1 MTIQFFCPR
10 WGSEQLAFDSFC
22 ARAKAAGYDG
32 VEMGLP
38 TGERDKTDQILETLA
53 THGLYLIG
61 QHHQTSTANREEH
74 SKELEA
80 HLRWLAGAKPL
91 FINSQTGRDWF
102 PFEDNLALIG
112 AAQAVADG
120 TGVTILHETHR
131 GKFSFC
137 AAATKPF
144 LDRLGDLRLSAD
156 FSHWCN
162 VSESLLE
169 DQEAAVSAAIDR
181 TDHIHARI
189 GHAEGPQVNDPRA
202 PEWQSAFD
210 AHLAWWDRIIQKHQE
225 RGTSTFTITTEF
237 GPYPYM
243 PTLPWT
249 GMPVASQW
257 DINCFMMDFLGKRYA
272 PVKDMTHLSQ

>member
-1 MTIQFFCPR
+1 MELLFFCPR
-10 WGSEQLAFDSFC
+10 WGSEQLAFGDFC
-22 ARAKAAGYDG
+22 TKAKGAGYAG
-32 VEMGLP
+32 VEMNLP
-38 TGERDKTDQILETLA
+38 TGEQDRTDGILDTLA
-53 THGLYLIG
+53 RHSLSFIG
-61 QHHQTSTANREEH
+61 QHHQTHAADRVEH
-74 SKELEA
+74 RKELQA
-80 HLRWLAGAKPL
+80 HLRWLASARPL

-112 AAQAVADG
+112 AAQAVAEE

-144 LDRLGDLRLSAD
+144 LDRLADLRLSAD
-156 FSHWCN
+156 FSHWCT

-169 DQEAAVSAAIDR
+169 DQEAAVSAAIEW
-181 TDHIHARI
+181 TDHIHARV

-202 PEWQSAFD
+202 PEWHTAFD
-210 AHLAWWDRIIQKHQE
+210 AHLAWWDRIIQKHRE
-225 RGTSTFTITTEF
+225 RGTKTFTITTES
-237 GPYPYM
+237 GPFPYM

-257 DINCFMMDFLGKRYA
+257 DINCYMMDFLRRRYA
-272 PVKDMTHLSQ
+272 